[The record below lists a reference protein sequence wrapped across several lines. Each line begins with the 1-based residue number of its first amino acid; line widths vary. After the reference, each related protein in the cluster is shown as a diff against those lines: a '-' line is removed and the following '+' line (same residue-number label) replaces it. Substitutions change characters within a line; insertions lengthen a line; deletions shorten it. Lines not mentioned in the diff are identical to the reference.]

1 MSEKPKPL
9 NIFFT
14 LVIIASA
21 LFIITIFAMSANIL
35 GDENAPMTSI
45 IDRYS
50 GIALGIEFVAILVF
64 GFLAMA
70 LDRSEMLREKAKEE
84 ESPSADKIETPASK
98 TEE

>member
-45 IDRYS
+45 IDRYA
-50 GIALGIEFVAILVF
+50 GIALVIEFVAILVF

-84 ESPSADKIETPASK
+84 KATSEDPIDSPVSKIEN
-98 TEE
+98 